1 MLLLYQNNLQRVRQP
16 GGGTL
21 RVIAPLHWPSI
32 LPPKR
37 RPKRRRQTDILFLSG
52 K

>member
-16 GGGTL
+16 GGAAL

-32 LPPKR
+32 LPPKK
-37 RPKRRRQTDILFLSG
+37 RPKRRRDADLLFLSA